1 MDLSVFRYS
10 QPQPPHGHPAYGSWS
25 VEELPLLPGSQTL
38 VLAFGA
44 IEFGEDRTGGPLA
57 DLRRS
62 YPEAIIAGC
71 STAGE
76 IFGSDVQDHSV
87 VVAALRFA
95 RCQIRQ
101 AFATISQPGESL
113 QIGEQ
118 LAKELAAPDL
128 RAILVFSDGTRVN
141 GSRLVEGLRDAIPPG
156 VVVSGGLAGDGVKFR
171 QTWVL
176 RDGFPGEGGV
186 IAVGLYGAA
195 LRVAHG
201 SKGGWD
207 VFGPERVIT
216 RSEEHVLYEL
226 DGRPALDLYR
236 EYLGGLAAQLPGA
249 AMRFPLS
256 IRADSRHSERV
267 VRTIL
272 SIDETARSMT
282 FAGNL
287 PQGHLARLM
296 HAQHNQLVDGAA
308 EASAEMMD
316 MLGRTTGPVLGL
328 AISCVGRRVVLGE
341 RTEEEVEVVLE
352 GLLEGLSE
360 GTPLIGFYS
369 YGEISPSG
377 PLSCDLHNQTMT
389 LTAIGEDD
397 EWL

>member
-1 MDLSVFRYS
+1 MDLHVFRYS
-10 QPQPPHGHPAYGSWS
+10 QGSWS
-25 VEELPLLPGSQTL
+25 AALPPLPGPDVL
-38 VLAFGA
+38 ILAFSA
-44 IEFGEDRTGGPLA
+44 PEFGTDRADGPLA

-76 IFGSDVQDHSV
+76 IFGPDVQDRSV
-87 VVAALRFA
+87 VVAAMRFA
-95 RCQIRQ
+95 RCRVRQ
-101 AFATISQPGESL
+101 AFATVGRPGESL

-118 LAKELAAPDL
+118 LGRALAAPDL

-141 GSRLVEGLRDAIPPG
+141 GSRLVEGLRCALPPE
-156 VVVSGGLAGDGVKFR
+156 VVVSGGLAGDGVEFR

-176 RDGFPGEGGV
+176 RDGSPCEGGV

-256 IRADSRHSERV
+256 IRADRHHSERV

-272 SIDETARSMT
+272 SIDEAARSMT

-296 HAQHNQLVDGAA
+296 HAQHDRLVDGAA
-308 EASAEMMD
+308 EASAAMVEMLD
-316 MLGRTTGPVLGL
+316 GATGPVLRL

-341 RTEEEVEVVLE
+341 RTEEEVEAVLE
-352 GLLEGLSE
+352 GLPE

-377 PLSCDLHNQTMT
+377 LLSRDLHNQTMT
-389 LTAIGEDD
+389 LTALGEDGT
-397 EWL
+397 